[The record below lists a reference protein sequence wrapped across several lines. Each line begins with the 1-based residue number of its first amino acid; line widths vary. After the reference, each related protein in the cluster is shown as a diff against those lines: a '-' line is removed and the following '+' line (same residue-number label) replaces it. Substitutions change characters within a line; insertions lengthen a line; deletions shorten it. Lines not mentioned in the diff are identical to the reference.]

1 MMMITMMIIAIWMT
15 VMMISD
21 KAMVTLL
28 ISASTLW
35 AKDKTEEV
43 KVDDSDDIE
52 DEGHQL
58 WLW

>member
-1 MMMITMMIIAIWMT
+1 MMIIAIWMT

-35 AKDKTEEV
+35 ATDKTEV
-43 KVDDSDDIE
+43 KVDDLDDIE

-58 WLW
+58 WFW

>member
-1 MMMITMMIIAIWMT
+1 MMIIAIWMT

-28 ISASTLW
+28 LSASTLW
-35 AKDKTEEV
+35 ANDKTEEV

>member
-1 MMMITMMIIAIWMT
+1 MMMMITMMIIAIWMT

-35 AKDKTEEV
+35 ATDKTEV
-43 KVDDSDDIE
+43 KVDDLDDIE

-58 WLW
+58 